1 MRRVEPAFPDL
12 LPVSHVLRPGY
23 LPGGR
28 VFLDPI
34 RMGVVWPNAPR
45 RILPAQGAIPKSSVR
60 ALAFGRVAV
69 RRPGAVEEMLEAGSS
84 VLLMLDQE
92 GIQPA
97 NVGLDPETENT
108 RVTVA
113 FPLLQGPLA
122 GKRPSPDGWESWG
135 WGAILGLFPFP
146 GAEAE
151 LEHTLEWLAAAGASF
166 VITAPLLLTPKDRHR
181 ILDGLDGSGLMEQ
194 MENCLFHADVSR
206 GLLALERRAG
216 VTIRRLGLEPVI
228 PTMVTAGP
236 HPVAVRT
243 AALLRLWAR
252 RLDQCFE
259 ESSWGWRLRRAA
271 RAIEVLKR
279 DPMEMAAED
288 NLRVVPGFEPWV
300 EGFTRSLWF
309 GGEPV
314 ESVWTRWTR
323 GNGHG

>member
-12 LPVSHVLRPGY
+12 LPVTHLLRPGY

-28 VFLDPI
+28 VFLDPL

-45 RILPAQGAIPKSSVR
+45 RILPAEGSLPRTPVR

-69 RRPGAVEEMLEAGSS
+69 RREGAVRHLLEAGSS
-84 VLLMLDQE
+84 VLLVLDE
-92 GIQPA
+92 VDIRPPD
-97 NVGLDPETENT
+97 VGLDGDGEDH
-108 RVTVA
+108 RVTAVL
-113 FPLLQGPLA
+113 PILPGPLA
-122 GKRPSPDGWESWG
+122 AGLRRPEGWDHRP
-135 WGAILGLFPFP
+135 WGAIVGLFPFP

-151 LEHTLEWLAAAGASF
+151 LERTLEWLEGAGATF
-166 VITAPLLLTPKDRHR
+166 VVTAPLLLTPRDRHR
-181 ILDGLDGSGLMEQ
+181 ILDGLDGSGDMEQ

-228 PTMVTAGP
+228 PCPAPAGA
-236 HPVAVRT
+236 HPVATRT

-271 RAIEVLKR
+271 RAMEVLR
-279 DPMEMAAED
+279 HDPMQLAEED

-314 ESVWTRWTR
+314 ESVWTRWSR
-323 GNGHG
+323 GNGRG